1 MTLYAQLTKI
11 SVTWKRTERSSRTCE
26 SLSLR
31 FSEQMQKLI
40 QQKEYAKQVKEYNM
54 KALSIPSKPQTAI
67 TENKSAVPRQ
77 KVRNSPRQF
86 SVQLELKGNL
96 CDLMT

>member
-1 MTLYAQLTKI
+1 MILYAQLTKI
-11 SVTWKRTERSSRTCE
+11 SVTWKREQSRTCE
-26 SLSLR
+26 SPSLR

-67 TENKSAVPRQ
+67 TENKPAVPRQ
-77 KVRNSPRQF
+77 KVRNSHQGSSLF
-86 SVQLELKGNL
+86 N
-96 CDLMT
+96 

>member
-1 MTLYAQLTKI
+1 
-11 SVTWKRTERSSRTCE
+11 
-26 SLSLR
+26 
-31 FSEQMQKLI
+31 
-40 QQKEYAKQVKEYNM
+40 M

-86 SVQLELKGNL
+86 SVPLELKGNL